1 MDLMSRA
8 VDEMRL
14 RRVAY
19 ERQVLRSSAATRH
32 AEGERGLHLVL
43 RGQARLRVDG
53 SNWALASGDTVILPC
68 SLAHVLEPERLH
80 GESCEL
86 LSGLLE
92 FEAADHPLFTV
103 LPPVIHA
110 TPERALENARYAS
123 CLEHLKAEALS
134 PRDGSDAMLAR
145 LTEVLFIEVMRFF
158 TPPPGVECPVGGW
171 FAGLGDPAVRRVL
184 AAIHE
189 APGKSW
195 SVTSLAKVAR
205 ESRSAFAAHFASVM
219 REPPMAY
226 LGRWRMFHAR
236 SLLRRTELPL
246 SEIAEQVGYG
256 SAAAF
261 SLAFSKAHGSS
272 PGAFRSQHREHDLR
286 GNGRSGPA

>member
-14 RRVAY
+14 RRVTY
-19 ERQVLRSSAATRH
+19 EGYILRSSAATRH
-32 AEGERGLHLVL
+32 AAGQRGLHSVL

-53 SNWALASGDTVILPC
+53 RTWALGLGDTVILPC
-68 SLAHVLEPERLH
+68 SLPHTLESASPREA
-80 GESCEL
+80 CEM
-86 LSGLLE
+86 LSGSLE

-103 LPPVIHA
+103 LPAVIHA
-110 TPERALENARYAS
+110 TPERAIQSPRYAS
-123 CLEHLKAEALS
+123 CLEHLKAEALT
-134 PRDGSDAMLAR
+134 PTDGSDAMLAR

-195 SVTSLAKVAR
+195 SVASLAKVAR

-219 REPPMAY
+219 REPPMTY
-226 LGRWRMFHAR
+226 LGRWRMFRAR

-246 SEIAEQVGYG
+246 SEIAQEVGYG

-261 SLAFSKAHGSS
+261 SLAFTKAHGSS
-272 PGAFRSQHREHDLR
+272 PGAFRTQHR
-286 GNGRSGPA
+286 AT